1 MLTIKLQLTDFIY
14 LNCQWCS
21 NACIC
26 LLACTA
32 DSGEQDTLAMSTA
45 DEEIPI
51 DTEFSD
57 YVDVECRTADF
68 ITAASDTDLFV
79 DGLQSN
85 DMAGA
90 SAGIT
95 KWDWFIGVFAITYLL
110 IAHLFIWKMLIVN
123 FTGVIILFCSLVWQI
138 LIGNYRWWWYD
149 R

>member
-1 MLTIKLQLTDFIY
+1 
-14 LNCQWCS
+14 
-21 NACIC
+21 

-95 KWDWFIGVFAITYLL
+95 K
-110 IAHLFIWKMLIVN
+110 
-123 FTGVIILFCSLVWQI
+123 
-138 LIGNYRWWWYD
+138 
-149 R
+149 